1 MTQGFNLCS
10 TDVTVYNIIREIM
23 GQGNIDDFS
32 KVLLIPDPLSSF
44 GDQEVSRA
52 QLSMSLFLVL
62 YADLLERVPH
72 AKKYFERHKL
82 EERTILFDHG
92 AVRTVLHDRN
102 GALPAGE
109 ESLVRILKALGYFHN
124 HTYPL
129 EKLKMTGRSYT
140 QADFPTLIPQYF
152 VSEFHVERV
161 EDDEFIKAVIN
172 VTEDSIDP
180 LSEQTKQDL
189 EFLNSNKYLP
199 RERCSEFLAN
209 CASAFARQH
218 PVPELHDY
226 KRIIKHSAE
235 MAWITTEGNAFNHA
249 TDRVSNLTA
258 LVDEENSLGT
268 PMKETIEVSKTGR
281 VLQTAYRADPIERP
295 FIDEKGECVQ
305 IEVPGSFFEFIQ
317 REIDPE
323 TGELDLQF
331 DASNATGIFKMTE
344 GDHKN
349 IDPIDEF
356 DQLE

>member
-1 MTQGFNLCS
+1 MTEGYDLCS
-10 TDVTVYNIIREIM
+10 TDITVYNVIREIV
-23 GQGNIDDFS
+23 GQNSIDDFS
-32 KVLLIPDPLSSF
+32 KVILIPDPLSSF
-44 GDQEVSRA
+44 GDEDVPRA
-52 QLSMSLFLVL
+52 HLSMSLFLVL
-62 YADLLERVPH
+62 YAALLERVPH
-72 AKKYFERHKL
+72 AKEYFQRRKA

-92 AVRTVLHDRN
+92 AVRTVLYDRS
-102 GALPAGE
+102 GSLPAGE
-109 ESLVRILKALGYFHN
+109 ESLTRILIALGYFHN

-140 QADFPTLIPQYF
+140 QADFPTMIPQYF
-152 VSEFHVERV
+152 VSEFHPEKV

-172 VTEDSIDP
+172 VIEDSVDP
-180 LSEQTKQDL
+180 LNDLTKADL
-189 EFLNSNKYLP
+189 DFLVEHKFLP
-199 RERCSEFLAN
+199 RARCSEFLAN
-209 CASAFARQH
+209 IAAAFQRQH
-218 PVPELHDY
+218 PVPELNDY
-226 KRIIKHSAE
+226 KRLIKHSAE
-235 MAWITTEGNAFNHA
+235 MAWISTEGNAFNHA
-249 TDRVSNLTA
+249 TDRVTDLNA
-258 LVDEENSLGT
+258 LADEENSFNA

-281 VLQTAYRADPIERP
+281 VLQTAYRADPIERA

-349 IDPIDEF
+349 IEPIDEF